1 MGYVYSRYLE
11 TGFESYFPFGSSNA
25 FRRLEMKRV
34 MYLAIVAMVL
44 GLPCVFMGCAAEK
57 GEVTGPMEDYPD
69 WVSTENNTYTDE
81 DGDQVIYVVGVAAAG
96 RNPAMRW
103 DTAKANARTQ
113 ISNILSV
120 HVRNMF
126 TAYAR
131 EAGDF
136 YDEDTLSSIQNNEQ
150 ITRTLSESF
159 QSGGITINKF
169 LTPDRK
175 EAYVLMRLDL
185 DNKMLQ
191 TLADR
196 AKAAIRA
203 NFAAKVKEQT
213 DEALNAM
220 DKASAELKQEL
231 AGAPVA
237 PSIK

>member
-1 MGYVYSRYLE
+1 MKKIVYWAAVTL
-11 TGFESYFPFGSSNA
+11 
-25 FRRLEMKRV
+25 
-34 MYLAIVAMVL
+34 IV
-44 GLPCVFMGCAAEK
+44 GLPCFFMGCAAEK
-57 GEVTGPMEDYPD
+57 GEVTGPMEEYPD

-81 DGDQVIYVVGVAAAG
+81 DGDSVIYAVGVAAAG

-103 DTAKANARTQ
+103 DSAKTNARQ
-113 ISNILSV
+113 NISSILNT
-120 HVRNMF
+120 HVRSMF

-136 YDEDTLSSIQNNEQ
+136 YDEATLSSIQNNEQ
-150 ITRTLSESF
+150 ITRTLTESF
-159 QSGGITINKF
+159 QSGAITINKY

-203 NFAAKVKEQT
+203 NFAAQVKEQT

-220 DKASAELKQEL
+220 DKASAALKSELS
-231 AGAPVA
+231 GAPAA
-237 PSIK
+237 PAVK